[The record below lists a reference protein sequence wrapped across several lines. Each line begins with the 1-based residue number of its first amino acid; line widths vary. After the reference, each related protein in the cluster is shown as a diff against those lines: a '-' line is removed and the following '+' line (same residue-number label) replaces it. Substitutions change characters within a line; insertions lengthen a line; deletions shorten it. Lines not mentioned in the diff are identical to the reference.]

1 MLNEENKVSVS
12 ESDTGA
18 KKSKK
23 GSEAKARPAAKTE
36 KKTPAKEEAVMYL
49 GPDIKGI
56 ASHGVILSDGCGSL
70 FDDVK
75 EKCPMIH
82 SLCVPLDQAPEKYV
96 EMKTGGA
103 ISKRYQAAE
112 KALKQTKKGDDSNEL

>member
-1 MLNEENKVSVS
+1 MLNEENKDSVS
-12 ESDTGA
+12 ESDTRA

-36 KKTPAKEEAVMYL
+36 KKTPAKEGAVMYL

-70 FDDVK
+70 FDEVE
-75 EKCPMIH
+75 EKCPMIR
-82 SLCVPLDQAPEKYV
+82 SLCVLLDKAPEKYA
-96 EMKTGGA
+96 ELKAGGA
-103 ISKRYQAAE
+103 ISKLYKAAE
-112 KALKQTKKGDDSNEL
+112 EALKQIEEGDGKNEL